1 MNTMFPTFDV
11 PPQHSETVGARK
23 ARRAKQEET
32 ARRSSTATS
41 RSSGSA
47 NSTASKRQDG
57 ASSSDSRTEGKS
69 GFGGWFGKNSKKG
82 IQEISPLAND
92 KPTSHPKDLMIEL
105 DTPPDEGPAPRTAP
119 LDTDEHVFRRPQSHH
134 SEREPYAI
142 PPQRLAPPLTPLPT
156 PPATRYSPFPMSDR
170 ASQYST
176 QSRSSSNPASV
187 AQSNN
192 SVFSGSSGYETALS
206 EDSHHDPRYSV
217 TSPKHH
223 RLNEAPVFEPVERG
237 SRTGSRHSSE
247 RDQSTKAAQSP
258 FARALSKMQSASTRI
273 ISTRLS
279 EEWDGLEDD
288 DSYQEIV
295 FEKRLWALTAYQR
308 LTQNKPLQSPAHEL
322 LSDSRPED
330 QRRILHIHGSL
341 ADGWVLASRYPMAT
355 VYTLSSIKSHPVTQ
369 YSAPLNHHLLY
380 APSLSSPTP
389 FPDGYFDAI
398 ISRSVATSLRH
409 DEWAQSFF
417 DSMRILKPGGHIEIL
432 AVDAHMSREG
442 PKLSAWVDEHLSCRL
457 EAQGVSKQPS
467 DTVLDTMEIVG
478 LENIRRARIAL
489 PAQPPKAMAKVAPA
503 QSHTFGTTIPAPTP
517 QDTLDTSR
525 MMAFL
530 GRLMYQGSYN
540 NYMHAEQGDE
550 WFWSRK
556 DIREECDHYKTKLV
570 LTIAC
575 AQKPYDG
582 HGMETY
588 LDI

>member
-1 MNTMFPTFDV
+1 MFPTFDV

-32 ARRSSTATS
+32 ARRASTATS

-57 ASSSDSRTEGKS
+57 ATSSDSRTEGKS
-69 GFGGWFGKNSKKG
+69 VLGAWFGKSSRKG

-92 KPTSHPKDLMIEL
+92 KTTSHPRELMIEL
-105 DTPPDEGPAPRTAP
+105 DTPSDQGPAPRTAP
-119 LDTDEHVFRRPQSHH
+119 LDTPEHVFQRPQSQY
-134 SEREPYAI
+134 SEREPCAI

-176 QSRSSSNPASV
+176 QSRSSSKPASV
-187 AQSNN
+187 ARSNN
-192 SVFSGSSGYETALS
+192 SVFSGSSGYETAVS
-206 EDSHHDPRYSV
+206 EDSHHDLRYSV
-217 TSPKHH
+217 TSQKHH

-237 SRTGSRHSSE
+237 SRTGSRHNSE

-258 FARALSKMQSASTRI
+258 FARALSKMQSASIRI

-279 EEWDGLEDD
+279 EEWDGVEDD

-322 LSDSRPED
+322 LSDSRPVD
-330 QRRILHIHGSL
+330 QRRILLIHGSL
-341 ADGWVLASRYPMAT
+341 
-355 VYTLSSIKSHPVTQ
+355 
-369 YSAPLNHHLLY
+369 
-380 APSLSSPTP
+380 
-389 FPDGYFDAI
+389 DGYFDAI

-409 DEWAQSFF
+409 DEWTQSFF

-432 AVDAHMSREG
+432 AVDAHMSCEG

-457 EAQGVSKQPS
+457 EAQGVGKQPS

-517 QDTLDTSR
+517 QDTLDTTR

-530 GRLMYQGSYN
+530 GRLMYQSSYN
-540 NYMHAEQGDE
+540 SYMHAEQGDE

-556 DIREECDHYKTKLV
+556 DIREECDRYKTKLI

-575 AQKPYDG
+575 AQKPFAG